1 MRTFV
6 VEAPQRTALVV
17 VAEKCVEFGTHQKE
31 FVERLMDV
39 LGCLTPPDRQRKLAL
54 LIADFKTHDDLF
66 GKEAEN
72 NNSLVQ
78 VRVSLQGSL
87 LLQRLF
93 TFNSPDAVFNSFM
106 ALPPAQL
113 SAFACDPSGCH
124 VFDAMFQSAF
134 LDDARMNKLVSRM
147 KSSLVAMATDKCGS
161 RVVDALWKRASL
173 KNKTDVAEALTKQ
186 LGRVAGDRFGKFI
199 ARNLQLDNFSLRR
212 DQWVKNVE
220 AKMNSENGNLV
231 NGR

>member
-1 MRTFV
+1 MT
-6 VEAPQRTALVV
+6 
-17 VAEKCVEFGTHQKE
+17 
-31 FVERLMDV
+31 
-39 LGCLTPPDRQRKLAL
+39 
-54 LIADFKTHDDLF
+54 
-66 GKEAEN
+66 
-72 NNSLVQ
+72 
-78 VRVSLQGSL
+78 
-87 LLQRLF
+87 
-93 TFNSPDAVFNSFM
+93 
-106 ALPPAQL
+106 LPPARL
-113 SAFACDPSGCH
+113 SALACDPSGCH

-220 AKMNSENGNLV
+220 AKMNSENGKAL